1 MFRFAQPQYLYLLL
15 IVPLMWAIY
24 FYSVYRNRKNMAKYG
39 NPQILQSLAPDVSKY
54 KPGTKFFLQQLALII
69 MIFII
74 ARPQMGA
81 KIETVKKQ
89 GVEIIIALDVSNSML
104 ARDIAPSRLDKAKQM
119 LSKLIDQLDNDKVG
133 LIVFA
138 GDAYTQLP
146 ITSDFVSAKM
156 FLSTISPDMV
166 PTQGTAIG
174 RAIALAM
181 NSFTPDQSADKAIIV
196 ITDAGN
202 HEDDAVQMAKEAA
215 QKGIMVDVIGI
226 GSEQGA
232 PIPIGG
238 NDTNLR
244 KDNQGNVVITKLNA
258 QLGRDIAKA
267 GDGIYI
273 SADNTGSA
281 LRALTAEV
289 KKMKKSDIE
298 SKVYS
303 EYDEQFQGLAWI
315 VLLLLLLDIFI
326 LDRKNKL
333 MKKVNFFS

>member
-54 KPGTKFFLQQLALII
+54 KPGTKFFFQQLALII

-196 ITDAGN
+196 ITDAEN

>member
-1 MFRFAQPQYLYLLL
+1 
-15 IVPLMWAIY
+15 
-24 FYSVYRNRKNMAKYG
+24 MAKYG

-54 KPGTKFFLQQLALII
+54 KPGTKFFLQQLALIV

-196 ITDAGN
+196 ITDAEN

-315 VLLLLLLDIFI
+315 VLILLLLDIFI

>member
-54 KPGTKFFLQQLALII
+54 KPGTKFFLQQLALIV

-196 ITDAGN
+196 ITDAEN

-215 QKGIMVDVIGI
+215 QKGIVVDVIGI

-315 VLLLLLLDIFI
+315 VLILLLLDIFI

>member
-54 KPGTKFFLQQLALII
+54 KPGTKFFLQQLALIV

-138 GDAYTQLP
+138 GDAYTQVP

-196 ITDAGN
+196 ITDAEN

-315 VLLLLLLDIFI
+315 VLILLLLDIFI

>member
-119 LSKLIDQLDNDKVG
+119 LSKLIGQLDNDKVG

-196 ITDAGN
+196 ITDAEN

-244 KDNQGNVVITKLNA
+244 KDNQGNVVINKLNA

>member
-1 MFRFAQPQYLYLLL
+1 MFRFAQPQYLYLLF

-196 ITDAGN
+196 ITDAEN

>member
-54 KPGTKFFLQQLALII
+54 KPGTKFFLQQLALIV

-196 ITDAGN
+196 ITDAEN

-315 VLLLLLLDIFI
+315 VLILLLLDIFI

-333 MKKVNFFS
+333 VKKVNFFS

>member
-54 KPGTKFFLQQLALII
+54 KPGTKFFLQQLALIV

-104 ARDIAPSRLDKAKQM
+104 ARDIAPSRVDKAKQM

-196 ITDAGN
+196 ITDAEN

-315 VLLLLLLDIFI
+315 VLILLLLDIFI

>member
-196 ITDAGN
+196 ITDAEN

>member
-54 KPGTKFFLQQLALII
+54 KPGTKFFLQQLALIV

-196 ITDAGN
+196 ITDAEN

-215 QKGIMVDVIGI
+215 QKGLMVDVIGI

-315 VLLLLLLDIFI
+315 VLILLLLDIFI

>member
-196 ITDAGN
+196 ITDAEN

-215 QKGIMVDVIGI
+215 QKEIMVDVIGI

>member
-15 IVPLMWAIY
+15 IVPLMWAVY

-54 KPGTKFFLQQLALII
+54 KPGTKFFLQQLALIV

-196 ITDAGN
+196 ITDAEN

-258 QLGRDIAKA
+258 QLGRDIVKA

-315 VLLLLLLDIFI
+315 VLILLLLDIFI

>member
-15 IVPLMWAIY
+15 IVPLMGAIY

-39 NPQILQSLAPDVSKY
+39 NLQILQSLAPDVSKY
-54 KPGTKFFLQQLALII
+54 KPGTKFFLQQLALIV

-196 ITDAGN
+196 ITDAEN

-238 NDTNLR
+238 NDANLR

-315 VLLLLLLDIFI
+315 VLILLLLDIFI

>member
-1 MFRFAQPQYLYLLL
+1 MFRFAQPQYLYRLL

-54 KPGTKFFLQQLALII
+54 KPGTKFFLQQLALIV

-196 ITDAGN
+196 ITDAEN

-315 VLLLLLLDIFI
+315 VLILLLLDIFI

>member
-54 KPGTKFFLQQLALII
+54 KPGTKFFLQQLALIV

-196 ITDAGN
+196 ITDAEN

-315 VLLLLLLDIFI
+315 VLILLLLDIFI
-326 LDRKNKL
+326 LDRNNKL

>member
-89 GVEIIIALDVSNSML
+89 GAEIMIALDVSNSML

-196 ITDAGN
+196 ITDAEN

>member
-54 KPGTKFFLQQLALII
+54 KPGTKFFLQQLALIV

-196 ITDAGN
+196 ITDAEN
-202 HEDDAVQMAKEAA
+202 HDDDAVQMAKEAA

-315 VLLLLLLDIFI
+315 VLILLLLDIFI

>member
-196 ITDAGN
+196 ITDAEN

-315 VLLLLLLDIFI
+315 VLILLLLDIFI

>member
-54 KPGTKFFLQQLALII
+54 KPGTKFFLQQLALIV

-196 ITDAGN
+196 ITDAEN

>member
-15 IVPLMWAIY
+15 IVPLMWAVY

-54 KPGTKFFLQQLALII
+54 KPGTKFFLQQLALIV

-196 ITDAGN
+196 ITDAEN

-315 VLLLLLLDIFI
+315 VLILLLLDIFI

>member
-104 ARDIAPSRLDKAKQM
+104 ARDIAPSRLDKAKKM
-119 LSKLIDQLDNDKVG
+119 EYKLIFQFDYYKVG
-133 LIVFA
+133 FIFFSGVA
-138 GDAYTQLP
+138 DNQLP
-146 ITSDFVSAKM
+146 VNCDFVSAKM

-196 ITDAGN
+196 ITDAEN

>member
-156 FLSTISPDMV
+156 FLSTISSDMV

-196 ITDAGN
+196 ITDAEN

>member
-54 KPGTKFFLQQLALII
+54 KPGTKFFLQQLALIV

-196 ITDAGN
+196 ITDAEN

-238 NDTNLR
+238 NDSNLR

-315 VLLLLLLDIFI
+315 VLILLLLDIFI

>member
-15 IVPLMWAIY
+15 IVPLMWVIY

-196 ITDAGN
+196 ITDAEN

>member
-181 NSFTPDQSADKAIIV
+181 NSFTPDPSADKAIIV
-196 ITDAGN
+196 ITDAEN

>member
-104 ARDIAPSRLDKAKQM
+104 TRDIAPSRLDKAKQM

-196 ITDAGN
+196 ITDAEN

>member
-54 KPGTKFFLQQLALII
+54 KPGTKFFLQQLALIV

-196 ITDAGN
+196 ITDAEN

-315 VLLLLLLDIFI
+315 VLILLLLDIFI

>member
-54 KPGTKFFLQQLALII
+54 KPGTKFFLQQLALMI

-74 ARPQMGA
+74 ARAQMGA

-196 ITDAGN
+196 ITDAEN

>member
-54 KPGTKFFLQQLALII
+54 KPGTKFFLQQLALIV

-196 ITDAGN
+196 ITDAEN

-303 EYDEQFQGLAWI
+303 EYDEQYQGLAWI
-315 VLLLLLLDIFI
+315 VLILLLLDIFI

>member
-1 MFRFAQPQYLYLLL
+1 
-15 IVPLMWAIY
+15 
-24 FYSVYRNRKNMAKYG
+24 
-39 NPQILQSLAPDVSKY
+39 
-54 KPGTKFFLQQLALII
+54 
-69 MIFII
+69 
-74 ARPQMGA
+74 
-81 KIETVKKQ
+81 
-89 GVEIIIALDVSNSML
+89 ML

-196 ITDAGN
+196 ITDAEN

-315 VLLLLLLDIFI
+315 VLILLLLDIFI

>member
-196 ITDAGN
+196 ITDAEN

-273 SADNTGSA
+273 SADNTESA

>member
-54 KPGTKFFLQQLALII
+54 KPGTKFFLQQLALIV

-133 LIVFA
+133 LIVFE

-196 ITDAGN
+196 ITDAEN

-315 VLLLLLLDIFI
+315 VLILLLLDIFI

>member
-1 MFRFAQPQYLYLLL
+1 
-15 IVPLMWAIY
+15 
-24 FYSVYRNRKNMAKYG
+24 MAKYG
-39 NPQILQSLAPDVSKY
+39 NPQILQPLAPDVSKY

-196 ITDAGN
+196 ITDAEN

>member
-104 ARDIAPSRLDKAKQM
+104 ARDIAPCRLDKAKQM

-196 ITDAGN
+196 ITDAEN

>member
-196 ITDAGN
+196 ITDAEN
-202 HEDDAVQMAKEAA
+202 HEDDSVQMAKEAA